1 MPTVLVVDD
10 DPAHLT
16 FVRNALRDDSHSVEA
31 VPDAESALGYLAAS
45 PADLLILDL
54 NLPGKDG
61 YEVLEAVRRQ
71 DENQFVLIV
80 LLSATDDLEAKV
92 RGLDMGAVDYLV
104 KPVHPEE
111 LAARVRTLLRLK
123 QRRDD
128 IYSEYARLSQLSL
141 TDPLTDAYNRRALD
155 RMLQARLAESARHR
169 FPVSCL
175 MFDIDHFKRVNDTH
189 GHQVGDIVL
198 REIACL
204 AQDQCR
210 QEDALVR
217 YGGEEFLVILV
228 HAENKGACVFGERF
242 RERVAAHVFAE
253 ETKPVRITISA
264 GVTTHPDD
272 DGVTDVRSMI
282 AAADRRLYAAKNA
295 GRNRTVCSDGPPPA
309 S

>member
-1 MPTVLVVDD
+1 MPTILVVDD
-10 DPAHLT
+10 DQAHLT
-16 FVRNALRDDSHSVEA
+16 FARNALRDDAYSVET
-31 VPDAESALGYLAAS
+31 VPDAETALEFLAAR

-61 YEVLEAVRRQ
+61 YEVLEAQQRH
-71 DENQFVLIV
+71 DEQQFVLIV
-80 LLSATDDLEAKV
+80 LLSATDNLEAKV

-104 KPVHPEE
+104 KPIHPEE
-111 LAARVRTLLRLK
+111 LAARVRTLLRVK
-123 QRRDD
+123 QRRDH
-128 IYSEYARLSQLSL
+128 IYSEYTRLSQLSL

-155 RMLQARLAESARHR
+155 RLLQARLAESIRHG
-169 FPVSCL
+169 FPISCL

-198 REIACL
+198 REIAGL

-228 HAENKGACVFGERF
+228 HAEKKGACVFGERF
-242 RERVAAHVFAE
+242 RERVASHIFAE
-253 ETKPVRITISA
+253 EAQPVRITISA
-264 GVTTHPDD
+264 GVATHPTD
-272 DGVTDVRSMI
+272 DGVNDVESMI
-282 AAADRRLYAAKNA
+282 GAADRRLYAAKNA
-295 GRNRTVCSDGPPPA
+295 GRNRIMCSDGPPPA

>member
-1 MPTVLVVDD
+1 MPTILVVDD

-16 FVRNALRDDSHSVEA
+16 FVRNALRDESCSVEA
-31 VPDAESALGYLAAS
+31 TPDAEGALEFLDTNS
-45 PADLLILDL
+45 ADLLILDL

-61 YEVLEAVRRQ
+61 YEVLEAVRRH
-71 DENQFVLIV
+71 DEQQFVLIV

-92 RGLDMGAVDYLV
+92 RGLDMGAIDYLV

-111 LAARVRTLLRLK
+111 LAARVRTLLRIK
-123 QRRDD
+123 QRGDD

-155 RMLQARLAESARHR
+155 RLLQARLAESARHR
-169 FPVSCL
+169 EPVSCL
-175 MFDIDHFKRVNDTH
+175 MFDIDHFKDVNDNH

-198 REIACL
+198 REIAGL
-204 AQDQCR
+204 AHDQCR

-228 HAENKGACVFGERF
+228 HAEKKGACVFGERF
-242 RERVAAHVFAE
+242 REKVAAHVFAE
-253 ETKPVRITISA
+253 DTHPVRITISA
-264 GVTTHPDD
+264 GVATHPEDN
-272 DGVTDVRSMI
+272 GAKDVEGMI
-282 AAADRRLYAAKNA
+282 ATVDRRLYAAKNA
-295 GRNRTVCSDGPPPA
+295 GRNRVMCSDGPPPP